1 MKTDN
6 EGFLQPYIKTSLC
19 IECGVCEKVC
29 PVLHPFEERTPIEVY
44 AAKTEDEIRLHS
56 SSGGI
61 FPLLAEY
68 IINQGGVV
76 WGVVWDLSNEY
87 PVAKHKCISTINEL
101 NQVKGSKYVQSELGY
116 SYNEIKN
123 QLKKNI
129 KVLFSGTPC
138 QVAGLK
144 HYLHK
149 EYENLFCVEVICH
162 ATPSP
167 KVFKSYI
174 KEISKKYII
183 NNTEITNINFRAK
196 QSEGFSW
203 RNYGF
208 VVSGNSS
215 SNDNKRESVLFS
227 SNKNKNPYIR
237 AFLSELCNR
246 NSCHNCQARNLRSGS
261 DITIGD
267 FWKVKEYLPLLDDD
281 KGTSL
286 VLINS
291 NKGRLL
297 YDSIK
302 LKLSNNVITTYD
314 VAIDSTGALIES
326 PIAHPKRNVFFDV
339 YEKKGI
345 EKTVNKLLK
354 PPFQKIVWNFF
365 LDIQY
370 KIKHFFY

>member
-1 MKTDN
+1 MPVLVPPQLCSGCTACFASCPKQAISMRTDN
-6 EGFLQPYIKTSLC
+6 EGFLQPYINSSLC

-29 PVLHPFEERTPIEVY
+29 PVLHPFEERNPIEVY
-44 AAKTEDEIRLHS
+44 AAKTEDEVRLHS

-68 IINQGGVV
+68 IIDQGGVV
-76 WGVVWDLSNEY
+76 WGVAWDLSEEI
-87 PVAKHKCISTINEL
+87 PVAKHKCISTKEEL
-101 NQVKGSKYVQSELGY
+101 SQLKGSKYVQSELGY
-116 SYNEIKN
+116 SYNEIKK
-123 QLKKNI
+123 QLKRNI

-138 QVAGLK
+138 QIAGLK
-144 HYLHK
+144 HFLRQ

-183 NNTEITNINFRAK
+183 NSTDITDINFRAK
-196 QSEGFSW
+196 QYEGFSW
-203 RNYGF
+203 RNSGF
-208 VVSGNSS
+208 VVFGNSS
-215 SNDNKRESVLFS
+215 SNGNKRESVLFS
-227 SNKNKNPYIR
+227 SGKNQNPYIR

-246 NSCHNCQARNLRSGS
+246 NSCHKCQARNLQSGS

-291 NKGRLL
+291 NKGRFL
-297 YDSIK
+297 YESIK
-302 LKLSNNVITTYD
+302 LKLSDNVITT
-314 VAIDSTGALIES
+314 
-326 PIAHPKRNVFFDV
+326 
-339 YEKKGI
+339 
-345 EKTVNKLLK
+345 
-354 PPFQKIVWNFF
+354 
-365 LDIQY
+365 
-370 KIKHFFY
+370 